1 MFLPAILIPAYVCRA
16 TSKSASSTRWLW
28 RFWTIVREIC
38 LLTYPLIHPSIPP
51 SSINHTPECLSI
63 SSFTYSLIHFPL
75 IIHPSIHQH
84 INSSLLLSIS
94 SSLHPSTTTVIA
106 IPHSSIHLSIYLT
119 HWGTVTQMAL
129 VRHSGEETKMNILS
143 VTLQE
148 RLGSHLQGLLISRYQ
163 QCRCWPIVLAVCTSA
178 LGEGFRL

>member
-1 MFLPAILIPAYVCRA
+1 MKSVYWLIH
-16 TSKSASSTRWLW
+16 SS
-28 RFWTIVREIC
+28 
-38 LLTYPLIHPSIPP
+38 IHPSPHHLLITHLSVYPFHHSP
-51 SSINHTPECLSI
+51 IRSSIFH
-63 SSFTYSLIHFPL
+63 SSS
-75 IIHPSIHQH
+75 IHPSIHQH

-119 HWGTVTQMAL
+119 HWETVTQMAL